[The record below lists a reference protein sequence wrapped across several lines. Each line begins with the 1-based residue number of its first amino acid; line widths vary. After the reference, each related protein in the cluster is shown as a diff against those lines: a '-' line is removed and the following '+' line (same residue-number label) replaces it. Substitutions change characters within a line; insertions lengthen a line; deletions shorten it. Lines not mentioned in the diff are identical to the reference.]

1 MDTTTTTLQ
10 EALQNALQDLKPDAP
25 QYPLGVTSAAPSPE
39 LTLLQAAV
47 LPQAEAPQAEA
58 SQAGSPQAE
67 APQAGSPQTE
77 AELAAQ
83 RRKAQKLKCQGHATQ
98 GAAARYYPV
107 PAGREAVPQPSAA
120 EREKIFSFTPPNASL
135 VNRLIKCM
143 RSERVQE
150 TTNDQGEVVC
160 ITLKPATREETLNL
174 SLQIEALKS
183 NKRDNFV
190 DQLLLYFMAPT
201 GLGREDHQRT
211 RALLERLAPRHILD
225 LARNYTQPVG
235 QDFIAE
241 ANEAWTDPVQ
251 AQLTLYEGEIPARP
265 KVKDANVFVTGLSER
280 SALLPEPFR
289 LALKDLI
296 RILRDC
302 QPSKL
307 HDFMELLQGLL
318 RLSSR
323 DLILALIDLGQKR
336 SADAGLDSWINP
348 KAYEAVGGDV
358 HKRLQALMSV
368 AQPKKAAAKKAAG
381 KKTAGKKT
389 AKTAQ
394 PAGQQETLKQSASA
408 KRTAAQASASAQSAS
423 VQASAAPTPTAAES
437 AAAEPTAAEPTAAE
451 PTVAESAVA
460 EPIVAEPTAA
470 ELSRAAEVTAPSAQ
484 PATEAAASSSAA
496 PVCPEAATLE
506 AAAAQEAAA
515 PTAPVGEPGVMAAQ
529 EPVLNST
536 AESESL
542 AAPAP
547 EGCAVASAALAES
560 PVTAPVVTAKPQT
573 AGGVVAAAPEAGAYG
588 AGVRATPNVRCKV
601 AVDFSEVEGGAEIP
615 QQAHALVKAFAQDEA
630 QRAWEQKQKQLRR
643 KHNKAERKQR
653 KAARLH
659 N

>member
-47 LPQAEAPQAEA
+47 LPQAGAPQA
-58 SQAGSPQAE
+58 
-67 APQAGSPQTE
+67 E

-107 PAGREAVPQPSAA
+107 SAGREAVPQPSAA
-120 EREKIFSFTPPNASL
+120 EREKIFSFTPPNASQ

-160 ITLKPATREETLNL
+160 ITLKPATQEEALNL

-183 NKRDNFV
+183 NKRDDFV

-225 LARNYTQPVG
+225 LARNYTQPVW

-307 HDFMELLQGLL
+307 HDFMELLQGLFL
-318 RLSSR
+318 LSSR

-336 SADAGLDSWINP
+336 SADSGLDSWINP

-358 HKRLQALMSV
+358 HKRLQALISV
-368 AQPKKAAAKKAAG
+368 AKPKKAAAKKAAG
-381 KKTAGKKT
+381 KKTAKT

-408 KRTAAQASASAQSAS
+408 KCTAAQASASAQSAS
-423 VQASAAPTPTAAES
+423 VQASAAPM
-437 AAAEPTAAEPTAAE
+437 

-460 EPIVAEPTAA
+460 EPIVAEPIVAEPTAA
-470 ELSRAAEVTAPSAQ
+470 ELNRAAEVTAPSAQ

-536 AESESL
+536 AEPEIQ

-547 EGCAVASAALAES
+547 EGCAVAPAALAES

-573 AGGVVAAAPEAGAYG
+573 AGGVDATAPEAGADG

-630 QRAWEQKQKQLRR
+630 QLAWEQKQKQLRR

>member
-47 LPQAEAPQAEA
+47 LPQAGSSQAGSSQAGAPQAEA
-58 SQAGSPQAE
+58 SQAG
-67 APQAGSPQTE
+67 APQAE

-120 EREKIFSFTPPNASL
+120 EREKIFSFTPPNASQ

-160 ITLKPATREETLNL
+160 ITLKPATREEALNL

-183 NKRDNFV
+183 NKRDDFV

-201 GLGREDHQRT
+201 GLGRENHQRT

-225 LARNYTQPVG
+225 LARNYTQPVW

-307 HDFMELLQGLL
+307 HDFMELLQGLFL
-318 RLSSR
+318 LSSR

-336 SADAGLDSWINP
+336 SADSGLDSWINP

-368 AQPKKAAAKKAAG
+368 AKPKKAAAKKA
-381 KKTAGKKT
+381 AGKKT

-451 PTVAESAVA
+451 PTVAESAA
-460 EPIVAEPTAA
+460 AEPTAA
-470 ELSRAAEVTAPSAQ
+470 ELNRATEVTAPSAQ

-515 PTAPVGEPGVMAAQ
+515 PTAPVGEPGVMAVP

-547 EGCAVASAALAES
+547 EGCAVAPAALAES

-573 AGGVVAAAPEAGAYG
+573 AGGVDATAPEAGSDG
-588 AGVRATPNVRCKV
+588 AGFRAAPNVRCKV

-630 QRAWEQKQKQLRR
+630 QLALEQKQKQLRR

>member
-47 LPQAEAPQAEA
+47 LPQAGSSQAGSSQAGSSQAGSSQAGAPQAGA
-58 SQAGSPQAE
+58 SQAG
-67 APQAGSPQTE
+67 APQAE

-120 EREKIFSFTPPNASL
+120 EREKIFSFTPPNASQ

-160 ITLKPATREETLNL
+160 ITLKPATREEALNL

-183 NKRDNFV
+183 NKRDDFV
-190 DQLLLYFMAPT
+190 DQRLLYFMAPT

-225 LARNYTQPVG
+225 LARNYKQPVW

-307 HDFMELLQGLL
+307 HDFMELLQGLFL
-318 RLSSR
+318 LSSR

-336 SADAGLDSWINP
+336 SADSGLDSWINP

-368 AQPKKAAAKKAAG
+368 AKPKKAAAKKVAG
-381 KKTAGKKT
+381 KKTAKT

-437 AAAEPTAAEPTAAE
+437 AAAEPTAAEPTVAEPTAAE

-470 ELSRAAEVTAPSAQ
+470 ELNRAAEVTAPSAQ

-547 EGCAVASAALAES
+547 EGCAVAPAALAES

-573 AGGVVAAAPEAGAYG
+573 AGGVDATAPEAGAD
-588 AGVRATPNVRCKV
+588 ACPRT
-601 AVDFSEVEGGAEIP
+601 
-615 QQAHALVKAFAQDEA
+615 
-630 QRAWEQKQKQLRR
+630 
-643 KHNKAERKQR
+643 
-653 KAARLH
+653 
-659 N
+659 

>member
-47 LPQAEAPQAEA
+47 LPQAEAPQAG
-58 SQAGSPQAE
+58 SPQAGSPQAE
-67 APQAGSPQTE
+67 APQAGLPQAE

-120 EREKIFSFTPPNASL
+120 EREKIFSFTPPNASQ

-160 ITLKPATREETLNL
+160 ITLKPVTREEALNL

-183 NKRDNFV
+183 NKRDDFV

-225 LARNYTQPVG
+225 LARNYTQPVW

-307 HDFMELLQGLL
+307 HDFMELLQGLFL
-318 RLSSR
+318 LSSR

-336 SADAGLDSWINP
+336 SADSGLDSWINP

-368 AQPKKAAAKKAAG
+368 AKPKKAAAKKAAG
-381 KKTAGKKT
+381 KKTAQTAKT

-437 AAAEPTAAEPTAAE
+437 AAAEPTAAEPTVAEPTAAE
-451 PTVAESAVA
+451 PTVAESA
-460 EPIVAEPTAA
+460 VAEPTAA

-496 PVCPEAATLE
+496 PVCP
-506 AAAAQEAAA
+506 
-515 PTAPVGEPGVMAAQ
+515 
-529 EPVLNST
+529 
-536 AESESL
+536 
-542 AAPAP
+542 
-547 EGCAVASAALAES
+547 
-560 PVTAPVVTAKPQT
+560 
-573 AGGVVAAAPEAGAYG
+573 
-588 AGVRATPNVRCKV
+588 
-601 AVDFSEVEGGAEIP
+601 
-615 QQAHALVKAFAQDEA
+615 
-630 QRAWEQKQKQLRR
+630 
-643 KHNKAERKQR
+643 
-653 KAARLH
+653 
-659 N
+659 

>member
-47 LPQAEAPQAEA
+47 LPQAEASQAGAPQAGSPQAEA
-58 SQAGSPQAE
+58 PQAE

-120 EREKIFSFTPPNASL
+120 EREKIFSFTPPNASQ

-160 ITLKPATREETLNL
+160 ITLKPATREEALNL

-183 NKRDNFV
+183 NKRDDFV

-225 LARNYTQPVG
+225 LARNYTQPVW

-307 HDFMELLQGLL
+307 HDFMELLQGLFC
-318 RLSSR
+318 
-323 DLILALIDLGQKR
+323 
-336 SADAGLDSWINP
+336 SA
-348 KAYEAVGGDV
+348 
-358 HKRLQALMSV
+358 R
-368 AQPKKAAAKKAAG
+368 
-381 KKTAGKKT
+381 
-389 AKTAQ
+389 
-394 PAGQQETLKQSASA
+394 
-408 KRTAAQASASAQSAS
+408 
-423 VQASAAPTPTAAES
+423 
-437 AAAEPTAAEPTAAE
+437 
-451 PTVAESAVA
+451 
-460 EPIVAEPTAA
+460 
-470 ELSRAAEVTAPSAQ
+470 VT
-484 PATEAAASSSAA
+484 
-496 PVCPEAATLE
+496 
-506 AAAAQEAAA
+506 
-515 PTAPVGEPGVMAAQ
+515 
-529 EPVLNST
+529 
-536 AESESL
+536 
-542 AAPAP
+542 
-547 EGCAVASAALAES
+547 
-560 PVTAPVVTAKPQT
+560 
-573 AGGVVAAAPEAGAYG
+573 
-588 AGVRATPNVRCKV
+588 
-601 AVDFSEVEGGAEIP
+601 
-615 QQAHALVKAFAQDEA
+615 
-630 QRAWEQKQKQLRR
+630 
-643 KHNKAERKQR
+643 
-653 KAARLH
+653 
-659 N
+659 

>member
-1 MDTTTTTLQ
+1 M
-10 EALQNALQDLKPDAP
+10 
-25 QYPLGVTSAAPSPE
+25 
-39 LTLLQAAV
+39 

-58 SQAGSPQAE
+58 SQAGA
-67 APQAGSPQTE
+67 PQTE

-120 EREKIFSFTPPNASL
+120 EREKIFSFTPPNASQ

-160 ITLKPATREETLNL
+160 ITLKPATREEALNL

-183 NKRDNFV
+183 NKRDDFV

-225 LARNYTQPVG
+225 LARNYTQPVW

-307 HDFMELLQGLL
+307 HDFMELLQGLFW
-318 RLSSR
+318 LSSR

-336 SADAGLDSWINP
+336 SADSGLDSWINP
-348 KAYEAVGGDV
+348 KAYAAVGGDV

-368 AQPKKAAAKKAAG
+368 AQPKKA
-381 KKTAGKKT
+381 AGKKT

-408 KRTAAQASASAQSAS
+408 KRTAAQASALAQSVS

-437 AAAEPTAAEPTAAE
+437 AAAEPTAAEPTVAEPTAAE
-451 PTVAESAVA
+451 PTVAESAA
-460 EPIVAEPTAA
+460 AEPTAA
-470 ELSRAAEVTAPSAQ
+470 ELNRATEVTAPSAQ

-515 PTAPVGEPGVMAAQ
+515 PTAPVGEPGVMAAP

-547 EGCAVASAALAES
+547 EGCAVAPAALAES

-573 AGGVVAAAPEAGAYG
+573 AGGVDATAPEAGADG

-630 QRAWEQKQKQLRR
+630 QLA
-643 KHNKAERKQR
+643 
-653 KAARLH
+653 
-659 N
+659 

>member
-1 MDTTTTTLQ
+1 MDTTATTLQ

-25 QYPLGVTSAAPSPE
+25 QYPLGVMSAAPFPE

-47 LPQAEAPQAEA
+47 LPQAGS
-58 SQAGSPQAE
+58 SQA
-67 APQAGSPQTE
+67 E

-120 EREKIFSFTPPNASL
+120 EREKIFSFTPPNASQ

-160 ITLKPATREETLNL
+160 ITLKPATREEALNL

-183 NKRDNFV
+183 NKRDDFV

-225 LARNYTQPVG
+225 LARNYTQPVW

-265 KVKDANVFVTGLSER
+265 KVKDANVFVTRLSER

-307 HDFMELLQGLL
+307 HDFMELLQGLFL
-318 RLSSR
+318 LSSR

-336 SADAGLDSWINP
+336 SADSGLDSWINP

-368 AQPKKAAAKKAAG
+368 AKPKKAAAKKAAG
-381 KKTAGKKT
+381 KKTAKT

-437 AAAEPTAAEPTAAE
+437 AAAEPTAAEPTVAEPTAAE

-470 ELSRAAEVTAPSAQ
+470 ELSHEAEVTAPSAQ

-547 EGCAVASAALAES
+547 EGCAVAPAALAES

-573 AGGVVAAAPEAGAYG
+573 AGGVDATAPEAGSDG
-588 AGVRATPNVRCKV
+588 AGGRATPNVRCKV

-630 QRAWEQKQKQLRR
+630 QLA
-643 KHNKAERKQR
+643 
-653 KAARLH
+653 
-659 N
+659 

>member
-1 MDTTTTTLQ
+1 MLPQ
-10 EALQNALQDLKPDAP
+10 AEAP
-25 QYPLGVTSAAPSPE
+25 QAGSSQAEAPQAGSP
-39 LTLLQAAV
+39 QAGSS
-47 LPQAEAPQAEA
+47 QAEAPQAEA
-58 SQAGSPQAE
+58 SQAE
-67 APQAGSPQTE
+67 ASQAGSPQAGAPQAG

-120 EREKIFSFTPPNASL
+120 EREKIFSFTPPNASQ

-160 ITLKPATREETLNL
+160 ITLKPATREEALNL

-183 NKRDNFV
+183 NKRDDFV

-201 GLGREDHQRT
+201 GLGREDHQCT

-225 LARNYTQPVG
+225 LARNYTQPVW

-307 HDFMELLQGLL
+307 HDFMELLQGLFL
-318 RLSSR
+318 LSSR

-336 SADAGLDSWINP
+336 SADSGLDSWINP

-368 AQPKKAAAKKAAG
+368 AKPKKAAAKKA
-381 KKTAGKKT
+381 AGKKT

-437 AAAEPTAAEPTAAE
+437 AAAEPTAAEPT
-451 PTVAESAVA
+451 
-460 EPIVAEPTAA
+460 VAEPTAA

-515 PTAPVGEPGVMAAQ
+515 PTTPVGELGVMAAP
-529 EPVLNST
+529 EPVLKST

-547 EGCAVASAALAES
+547 EGCAVAPVALAES

-573 AGGVVAAAPEAGAYG
+573 AGGVVAAAPEAGQTARG
-588 AGVRATPNVRCKV
+588 
-601 AVDFSEVEGGAEIP
+601 F
-615 QQAHALVKAFAQDEA
+615 AL
-630 QRAWEQKQKQLRR
+630 RLMS
-643 KHNKAERKQR
+643 
-653 KAARLH
+653 AAR
-659 N
+659 

>member
-47 LPQAEAPQAEA
+47 LPQAGLPQAGSSQAGSSQAGAPQAEA
-58 SQAGSPQAE
+58 SQAG
-67 APQAGSPQTE
+67 

-120 EREKIFSFTPPNASL
+120 EREKIFSFTPPNASQ

-160 ITLKPATREETLNL
+160 ITLKPATREEALNL

-183 NKRDNFV
+183 NKRDDFV

-225 LARNYTQPVG
+225 LARNYTQPVW

-307 HDFMELLQGLL
+307 HDFMELLQGLFW
-318 RLSSR
+318 LSSR

-336 SADAGLDSWINP
+336 SADSGLDSWINP

-368 AQPKKAAAKKAAG
+368 AKPKKAAAKKA
-381 KKTAGKKT
+381 AGKKT

-437 AAAEPTAAEPTAAE
+437 AAAEPT
-451 PTVAESAVA
+451 VAESAVA

-470 ELSRAAEVTAPSAQ
+470 ELNRAAEVTAPSAQ

-515 PTAPVGEPGVMAAQ
+515 PTAPVGEPGVMAAP

-547 EGCAVASAALAES
+547 EGCAVAPAALAE
-560 PVTAPVVTAKPQT
+560 
-573 AGGVVAAAPEAGAYG
+573 
-588 AGVRATPNVRCKV
+588 
-601 AVDFSEVEGGAEIP
+601 
-615 QQAHALVKAFAQDEA
+615 
-630 QRAWEQKQKQLRR
+630 
-643 KHNKAERKQR
+643 
-653 KAARLH
+653 
-659 N
+659 

>member
-47 LPQAEAPQAEA
+47 LPQAGSSQAGSSQAGSPQAEASQAGAPQAGAPQAEA
-58 SQAGSPQAE
+58 SQAG
-67 APQAGSPQTE
+67 APQAE

-98 GAAARYYPV
+98 SAAARYYPV
-107 PAGREAVPQPSAA
+107 PAGREAIPQPSAA
-120 EREKIFSFTPPNASL
+120 ECEKIFSFTPPNASQ

-160 ITLKPATREETLNL
+160 ITLKPATREEALNL

-183 NKRDNFV
+183 NKRDDFV

-225 LARNYTQPVG
+225 LARNYTQPVW

-307 HDFMELLQGLL
+307 HDFMELLQGLFW
-318 RLSSR
+318 LSSR

-368 AQPKKAAAKKAAG
+368 AQPKKAAG
-381 KKTAGKKT
+381 KKTAKT

-437 AAAEPTAAEPTAAE
+437 AAAEPTAAEPTVAEPTAAE

-470 ELSRAAEVTAPSAQ
+470 ELNRAAEVTAPSAQ

-506 AAAAQEAAA
+506 AAAVQEASA
-515 PTAPVGEPGVMAAQ
+515 PTAPVGELGVMAAQ

-547 EGCAVASAALAES
+547 EGCAVAPAALAES

-573 AGGVVAAAPEAGAYG
+573 AGGVVAAAPEAGADG

-630 QRAWEQKQKQLRR
+630 QLA
-643 KHNKAERKQR
+643 
-653 KAARLH
+653 
-659 N
+659 

>member
-47 LPQAEAPQAEA
+47 LPQAGSSQAGSSQAGSSQAGSSQAGAPQAGA
-58 SQAGSPQAE
+58 SQAG
-67 APQAGSPQTE
+67 APQAE

-120 EREKIFSFTPPNASL
+120 EREKIFSFTPPNASQ

-160 ITLKPATREETLNL
+160 ITLKPATREEALNL

-183 NKRDNFV
+183 NKRDDFV
-190 DQLLLYFMAPT
+190 DQRLLYFMAPT

-225 LARNYTQPVG
+225 LARNYKQPVW

-307 HDFMELLQGLL
+307 HDFMELLQGLFL
-318 RLSSR
+318 LSSR

-336 SADAGLDSWINP
+336 SADSGLDSWINP

-368 AQPKKAAAKKAAG
+368 AQHKKAAAKKAAG
-381 KKTAGKKT
+381 KKTAKT
-389 AKTAQ
+389 AQTAQ

-451 PTVAESAVA
+451 PTAAEPTAAEPTVAESAVA

-470 ELSRAAEVTAPSAQ
+470 ELNRAAEVTAPSAQ

-506 AAAAQEAAA
+506 AAA
-515 PTAPVGEPGVMAAQ
+515 PTAPVGEPGVMAAP

-536 AESESL
+536 AEPEIQ

-547 EGCAVASAALAES
+547 EGCAVAPVALAES

-573 AGGVVAAAPEAGAYG
+573 AGGVVAAAPEAGQTARG
-588 AGVRATPNVRCKV
+588 
-601 AVDFSEVEGGAEIP
+601 F
-615 QQAHALVKAFAQDEA
+615 AL
-630 QRAWEQKQKQLRR
+630 RLMS
-643 KHNKAERKQR
+643 
-653 KAARLH
+653 AAR
-659 N
+659 

>member
-47 LPQAEAPQAEA
+47 LPQAEAPQA
-58 SQAGSPQAE
+58 G
-67 APQAGSPQTE
+67 APQAGAPQTE

-160 ITLKPATREETLNL
+160 ITLKPATREEALNL

-183 NKRDNFV
+183 NKRDDFV

-225 LARNYTQPVG
+225 LARNYTQPVW

-251 AQLTLYEGEIPARP
+251 DQLTLYEGEIPARP

-307 HDFMELLQGLL
+307 HDFMELLQGLFW
-318 RLSSR
+318 LSSR

-336 SADAGLDSWINP
+336 SADADLDSWINP

-368 AQPKKAAAKKAAG
+368 AKPKKAAAKKAAG
-381 KKTAGKKT
+381 K
-389 AKTAQ
+389 KTAQ

-437 AAAEPTAAEPTAAE
+437 AAAEPTAAE
-451 PTVAESAVA
+451 
-460 EPIVAEPTAA
+460 
-470 ELSRAAEVTAPSAQ
+470 
-484 PATEAAASSSAA
+484 
-496 PVCPEAATLE
+496 
-506 AAAAQEAAA
+506 
-515 PTAPVGEPGVMAAQ
+515 
-529 EPVLNST
+529 
-536 AESESL
+536 
-542 AAPAP
+542 
-547 EGCAVASAALAES
+547 S

-573 AGGVVAAAPEAGAYG
+573 AGGVVAAAPEAGADG

-615 QQAHALVKAFAQDEA
+615 QQAHALVKAFA
-630 QRAWEQKQKQLRR
+630 
-643 KHNKAERKQR
+643 
-653 KAARLH
+653 
-659 N
+659 

>member
-58 SQAGSPQAE
+58 SQAGAPQAE
-67 APQAGSPQTE
+67 ASQAGSSQTE

-120 EREKIFSFTPPNASL
+120 EREKIFSFTPPNASQ

-160 ITLKPATREETLNL
+160 ITLKPATREEALNL

-183 NKRDNFV
+183 NKRDDFV

-225 LARNYTQPVG
+225 LARNYTQPVW

-307 HDFMELLQGLL
+307 HDFMELLQGLFL
-318 RLSSR
+318 LSSR

-336 SADAGLDSWINP
+336 SADVGLDSWINP

-368 AQPKKAAAKKAAG
+368 AQPKKA
-381 KKTAGKKT
+381 AGKKT

-437 AAAEPTAAEPTAAE
+437 AAAEPTAAEPTVAEPTAAE

-470 ELSRAAEVTAPSAQ
+470 ELNRAAEVTAPSAQ

-515 PTAPVGEPGVMAAQ
+515 PTTPVGEPGVMAAP

-547 EGCAVASAALAES
+547 EGCAVAPAALAES

-573 AGGVVAAAPEAGAYG
+573 AGGVDATAPEAGADG
-588 AGVRATPNVRCKV
+588 AG
-601 AVDFSEVEGGAEIP
+601 F
-615 QQAHALVKAFAQDEA
+615 AL
-630 QRAWEQKQKQLRR
+630 RLMS
-643 KHNKAERKQR
+643 
-653 KAARLH
+653 AAR
-659 N
+659 

>member
-47 LPQAEAPQAEA
+47 LPQAGLPQAGSSQAGSSQAGAPQAEA
-58 SQAGSPQAE
+58 SQAGA
-67 APQAGSPQTE
+67 PQTE

-107 PAGREAVPQPSAA
+107 PAGHEAVPQPSAA
-120 EREKIFSFTPPNASL
+120 EREKIFSFTPPNASQ

-160 ITLKPATREETLNL
+160 ITLKPATREEALNL

-183 NKRDNFV
+183 NKRDDFV

-225 LARNYTQPVG
+225 LARNYTQPVW

-307 HDFMELLQGLL
+307 HDFMELLQGLFL
-318 RLSSR
+318 LSSR

-336 SADAGLDSWINP
+336 SADAGLDPWINP
-348 KAYEAVGGDV
+348 KAYEAVGDDV

-368 AQPKKAAAKKAAG
+368 AKPKKAAAKKA
-381 KKTAGKKT
+381 AGKKT

-437 AAAEPTAAEPTAAE
+437 VAAEPTAAE

-470 ELSRAAEVTAPSAQ
+470 ELNRAAEVTAPSAQ

-547 EGCAVASAALAES
+547 EGCAVAPAALAES

-573 AGGVVAAAPEAGAYG
+573 AGGVDATAPEAGADG
-588 AGVRATPNVRCKV
+588 AG
-601 AVDFSEVEGGAEIP
+601 F
-615 QQAHALVKAFAQDEA
+615 AL
-630 QRAWEQKQKQLRR
+630 RLMS
-643 KHNKAERKQR
+643 
-653 KAARLH
+653 AAR
-659 N
+659 

>member
-47 LPQAEAPQAEA
+47 LPQAEAPQAGA
-58 SQAGSPQAE
+58 
-67 APQAGSPQTE
+67 PQTE

-120 EREKIFSFTPPNASL
+120 EREKIFSFTPPNASQ

-160 ITLKPATREETLNL
+160 ITLKPATREEALNL

-183 NKRDNFV
+183 NKRDDFV

-225 LARNYTQPVG
+225 LARNYTQPVW

-307 HDFMELLQGLL
+307 HDFMELLQGLFL
-318 RLSSR
+318 LSSR

-336 SADAGLDSWINP
+336 SADSGLDSWINP

-368 AQPKKAAAKKAAG
+368 AKPKKAAAKKA
-381 KKTAGKKT
+381 AGKKT

-437 AAAEPTAAEPTAAE
+437 AAAEPTAAEPTAAESVAAEPTAAE

-515 PTAPVGEPGVMAAQ
+515 PTAPVGELGVMAAQ

-547 EGCAVASAALAES
+547 EGCAVAPAALAES

-573 AGGVVAAAPEAGAYG
+573 AGGVDATAPEAGADG
-588 AGVRATPNVRCKV
+588 AG
-601 AVDFSEVEGGAEIP
+601 F
-615 QQAHALVKAFAQDEA
+615 AL
-630 QRAWEQKQKQLRR
+630 RLMS
-643 KHNKAERKQR
+643 
-653 KAARLH
+653 AAR
-659 N
+659 

>member
-58 SQAGSPQAE
+58 SQAGAPQAE
-67 APQAGSPQTE
+67 ASQAGSSQTE

-120 EREKIFSFTPPNASL
+120 EREKIFSFTPPNASQ

-160 ITLKPATREETLNL
+160 ITLKPATREEALNL

-183 NKRDNFV
+183 NKRDDFV

-225 LARNYTQPVG
+225 LARNYTQPVW

-307 HDFMELLQGLL
+307 HDFMELLQGLFL
-318 RLSSR
+318 LSSR

-348 KAYEAVGGDV
+348 KAYAAVGGDV

-381 KKTAGKKT
+381 KKTA
-389 AKTAQ
+389 KTAQ

-408 KRTAAQASASAQSAS
+408 KRTAAQASALAQSVS

-437 AAAEPTAAEPTAAE
+437 AAAEPTAAEPTVAEPTAAE

-470 ELSRAAEVTAPSAQ
+470 ELNRAAEVTAPSAQ

-515 PTAPVGEPGVMAAQ
+515 PTAPVGEPGVMAVP

-547 EGCAVASAALAES
+547 EGCAVAPAALAES

-573 AGGVVAAAPEAGAYG
+573 AGGVDATAPEAGADG
-588 AGVRATPNVRCKV
+588 AG
-601 AVDFSEVEGGAEIP
+601 F
-615 QQAHALVKAFAQDEA
+615 AL
-630 QRAWEQKQKQLRR
+630 RLMS
-643 KHNKAERKQR
+643 
-653 KAARLH
+653 AAR
-659 N
+659 